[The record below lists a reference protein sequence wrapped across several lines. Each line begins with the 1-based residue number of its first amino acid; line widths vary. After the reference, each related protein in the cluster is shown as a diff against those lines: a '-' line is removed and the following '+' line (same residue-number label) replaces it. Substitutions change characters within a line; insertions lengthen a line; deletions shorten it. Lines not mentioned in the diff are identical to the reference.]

1 MTFTRAQIIAEAR
14 RVVASVKARG
24 AAFIATT
31 AKEMVSA
38 GARVEALEAE
48 IKERDELYASI
59 RDEIRFRTP
68 RSVRNLW
75 REEAMRLQAELDAIK
90 SCPAFFDIESTRATL
105 AAIEARRFDNEARFA
120 TEQAIA
126 RDERNEPIER
136 HLSTPTALAIPYTG
150 PAIPCTSPHKFDY
163 AGHIEEA
170 REFARAHS
178 ASRGSK

>member
-59 RDEIRFRTP
+59 RDELR

-90 SCPAFFDIESTRATL
+90 SCPGPAPPVFFDIESAR
-105 AAIEARRFDNEARFA
+105 ARRR
-120 TEQAIA
+120 
-126 RDERNEPIER
+126 
-136 HLSTPTALAIPYTG
+136 
-150 PAIPCTSPHKFDY
+150 
-163 AGHIEEA
+163 
-170 REFARAHS
+170 
-178 ASRGSK
+178 